1 MDKIM
6 KTKNMNL
13 WALLWAV
20 LGMLYFF
27 VPLYGTFDF
36 SLRMQKGVLGF
47 MAYRVVLSDPQFLAS
62 FRYSATMGIITM
74 IGSVLIFLP
83 TVYWMYIRL
92 PQARPVVEI
101 ISILPFII
109 PAIVFV
115 FGLIRT
121 FDRPPLELTMTP
133 AKTDI
138 LITMGYIILSMP
150 YMYRAIDVGM
160 RSIDV
165 RNLTEAAQSL
175 GSNWFQILFNV
186 ILPNMRIAVLSGALI
201 VFATVLGELVLG
213 EFLVRP
219 ALGPY
224 MVDVG
229 RDEAY
234 QPAAMALMA
243 WGLTWVCLGLI
254 SIFGRGNTSSTTY
267 RSIKN
272 NQGESYGIS

>member
-1 MDKIM
+1 
-6 KTKNMNL
+6 
-13 WALLWAV
+13 
-20 LGMLYFF
+20 
-27 VPLYGTFDF
+27 
-36 SLRMQKGVLGF
+36 
-47 MAYRVVLSDPQFLAS
+47 
-62 FRYSATMGIITM
+62 MGIITM

-121 FDRPPLELTMTP
+121 FGHPPLELTMTP

-201 VFATVLGELVLG
+201 CFATVLGELVLG

-254 SIFGRGNTSSTTY
+254 SIFGRGNTSQQLTG
-267 RSIKN
+267 R
-272 NQGESYGIS
+272 

>member
-13 WALLWAV
+13 WALLWAI

-47 MAYRVVLSDPQFLAS
+47 MAYRVVLLDPQFLAS

-83 TVYWMYIRL
+83 TVYWIYIRL

-254 SIFGRGNTSSTTY
+254 SIFGRGNTSQQLTG
-267 RSIKN
+267 R
-272 NQGESYGIS
+272 